1 MEELSVATSV
11 TRRSNPS
18 KENYKP
24 TFIEK
29 KIINEDDARNG
40 TLDNW
45 KANGSCDE
53 NVKVKDYFNFYLLS
67 LPQTSLRGP
76 DKSWFQAQ

>member
-1 MEELSVATSV
+1 MKI
-11 TRRSNPS
+11 N
-18 KENYKP
+18 KE
-24 TFIEK
+24 
-29 KIINEDDARNG
+29 DARNG

-53 NVKVKDYFNFYLLS
+53 NVKVKDYFNFNMLSLS
-67 LPQTSLRGP
+67 LPLSSLRGP

>member
-1 MEELSVATSV
+1 MKI
-11 TRRSNPS
+11 N
-18 KENYKP
+18 KE
-24 TFIEK
+24 
-29 KIINEDDARNG
+29 DARNG